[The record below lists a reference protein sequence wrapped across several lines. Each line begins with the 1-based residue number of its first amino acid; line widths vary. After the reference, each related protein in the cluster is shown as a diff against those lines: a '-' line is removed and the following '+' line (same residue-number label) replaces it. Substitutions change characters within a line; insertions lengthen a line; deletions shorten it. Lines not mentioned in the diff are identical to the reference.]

1 MVTPWIAFRAE
12 PDRHDLKWRNFV
24 MSLRPSRWCIL
35 LSNGSQNDL
44 NCRISP
50 SNFGKGTGGGFTC
63 SAAGVKFAVCLRF
76 TAGPFPFSLK
86 KIPAWLRVS
95 NTSLD
100 NSSHSR
106 SVASSASPSGSA
118 SSNAT

>member
-1 MVTPWIAFRAE
+1 MYTTIELIP
-12 PDRHDLKWRNFV
+12 
-24 MSLRPSRWCIL
+24 
-35 LSNGSQNDL
+35 NDL

-50 SNFGKGTGGGFTC
+50 SNLGKGTRGGFTC
-63 SAAGVKFAVCLRF
+63 SAADVKLAVCFGF
-76 TAGPFPFSLK
+76 TAGPFPFCFK

-100 NSSHSR
+100 NSCHSR
-106 SVASSASPSGSA
+106 SVASNASPSGSA

>member
-1 MVTPWIAFRAE
+1 MVTPSIAFRAE
-12 PDRHDLKWRNFV
+12 PDRHDLK
-24 MSLRPSRWCIL
+24 
-35 LSNGSQNDL
+35 
-44 NCRISP
+44 ISP
-50 SNFGKGTGGGFTC
+50 SNFGKRTRGGFTC
-63 SAAGVKFAVCLRF
+63 SAADVKLAVCFGF
-76 TAGPFPFSLK
+76 TAGPFPFSFK

-100 NSSHSR
+100 NSCHSR